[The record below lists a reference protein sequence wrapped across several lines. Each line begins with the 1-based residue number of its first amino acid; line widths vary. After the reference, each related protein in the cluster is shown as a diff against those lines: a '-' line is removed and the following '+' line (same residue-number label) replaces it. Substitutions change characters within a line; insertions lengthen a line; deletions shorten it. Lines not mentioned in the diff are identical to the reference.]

1 MSLAPLIS
9 TWLLQASTLPD
20 TIVTMPVR
28 SWYDYTNGTLQ
39 LIVLVLAVVVLAA
52 MAIMLITLKKA
63 VDSAKGIVEKLYE
76 DTKPIVAQAS
86 QVAGDA
92 REVVAM
98 LRTDVER
105 VTQAAGAVSEQ
116 LLDVA
121 TAMENRLD
129 EVSAVIDVVQDEL
142 EETALT
148 ATAAL
153 RGARLGGRA
162 LAGGLGK
169 ALMGAVS
176 KSAGRARRELR
187 DDTDDRPTTRNR
199 NRAAERET
207 NRPRRGRTRDHDR
220 DIDRESRYRDNA

>member
-9 TWLLQASTLPD
+9 PWLLQAGSVRD
-20 TIVTMPVR
+20 TIVTMPVH
-28 SWYDYTNGTLQ
+28 SWYDYTSGTLQ
-39 LIVLVLAVVVLAA
+39 LIVLALAVVVLGVTAY
-52 MAIMLITLKKA
+52 MMLALKRGLESLKTT
-63 VDSAKGIVEKLYE
+63 VEKLYE
-76 DTKPIVAQAS
+76 DSRPIVTQFS
-86 QVAGDA
+86 LVAGDA

-105 VTQAAGAVSEQ
+105 VTHAAGAVSEQ

-121 TAMENRLD
+121 AAMENRLD

-169 ALMGAVS
+169 ALMGAINRNPRR
-176 KSAGRARRELR
+176 KSR
-187 DDTDDRPTTRNR
+187 DDRDDNDDRPAVRRRDRDRDVDRPRSNR
-199 NRAAERET
+199 NKQR
-207 NRPRRGRTRDHDR
+207 
-220 DIDRESRYRDNA
+220 DREPRYRENG

>member
-1 MSLAPLIS
+1 MS

-28 SWYDYTNGTLQ
+28 TWYDYTNGTLQ

-92 REVVAM
+92 REVVSM
-98 LRTDVER
+98 LRADAER
-105 VTQAAGAVSEQ
+105 VNQAVGAVSAQ
-116 LLDVA
+116 MLDVA

-169 ALMGAVS
+169 ALMGVAS
-176 KSAGRARRELR
+176 KSASRSPSEAR
-187 DDTDDRPTTRNR
+187 DPSDDRPTARNR
-199 NRAAERET
+199 NRDSERDAD
-207 NRPRRGRTRDHDR
+207 RPRRGRSRDDA
-220 DIDRESRYRDNA
+220 RESGNVRDSKRERRYRDNA

>member
-1 MSLAPLIS
+1 MSLASLIS
-9 TWLLQASTLPD
+9 AGLLQASTLPD

-39 LIVLVLAVVVLAA
+39 LIVLLLAVIVLGA
-52 MAIMLITLKKA
+52 MSIMLLTLKKA
-63 VDSAKGIVEKLYE
+63 VDSAKTIVEKLYE
-76 DTKPIVAQAS
+76 DTKPIIAQAS

-98 LRTDVER
+98 LRADAER
-105 VTQAAGAVSEQ
+105 VTHAVGAVSEQ
-116 LLDVA
+116 MLDVA
-121 TAMENRLD
+121 AAMENRLD

-169 ALMGAVS
+169 ALMGAVN
-176 KSAGRARRELR
+176 KSTGRGRR
-187 DDTDDRPTTRNR
+187 DDRDDRDDRPSTRNR
-199 NRAAERET
+199 NRMQERERD
-207 NRPRRGRTRDHDR
+207 RPKRGKT
-220 DIDRESRYRDNA
+220 RESVRDSERDRRYRDNA

>member
-52 MAIMLITLKKA
+52 MAIMLITLKKT
-63 VDSAKGIVEKLYE
+63 VDSAKTIVEKLYE

-92 REVVAM
+92 RKVVAR

-121 TAMENRLD
+121 AAIENRLD

-162 LAGGLGK
+162 LAGGLSK
-169 ALMGAVS
+169 ALMSAVS
-176 KSAGRARRELR
+176 KSGSRARRDDR
-187 DDTDDRPTTRNR
+187 DGSNDRPTTRNR
-199 NRAAERET
+199 NRDPDRGKER
-207 NRPRRGRTRDHDR
+207 PQSGRTRDRVSDGDR
-220 DIDRESRYRDNA
+220 DQRYRDNG

>member
-1 MSLAPLIS
+1 MSIAPLMS

-39 LIVLVLAVVVLAA
+39 LIVLLLAVVVLAV
-52 MAIMLITLKKA
+52 MAFVLLSLKKA
-63 VDSAKGIVEKLYE
+63 VDSAKGVVEKLYE
-76 DTKPIVAQAS
+76 DTKPVVALAS

-105 VTQAAGAVSEQ
+105 VTHAAAAVSEQ

-129 EVSAVIDVVQDEL
+129 AVSAVIDVVQDEL

-176 KSAGRARRELR
+176 RSTGRARREER
-187 DDTDDRPTTRNR
+187 PDYNDRPAARHSNR
-199 NRAAERET
+199 DQDREID
-207 NRPRRGRTRDHDR
+207 RPRRGGNRQNVRDSE
-220 DIDRESRYRDNA
+220 REGRYRDNA